1 MNSDCPPKKFKR
13 ATGLGLLALAV
24 SQLCFVGWLP
34 DGTDRSFRS
43 RIPRQM
49 RPELKKRALHQK
61 QTLNKDRAIVAKQ
74 KFLTSQ
80 MIACKSA
87 DAVLKVIHGGD
98 LPMAELSEINYVTCI
113 HMIAKLHKTANS
125 TSLTS
130 QRPFQEILEQ
140 SCACL
145 RRPDVQAR
153 SVANWLWAIATTRD
167 SIPELKS
174 LLTPAIQAISRQKVQ
189 RMNQQE
195 VFNTLWAEATLYTY
209 CPGLRSDLDIKRVS
223 DLVVSHVMDIEED
236 LNIQNLAYG
245 LWSVA
250 RMPPS
255 ISSLREKLLPF
266 LLSCC
271 QRLLENEDRVELD
284 ARFFK
289 AAIARLVW
297 SLSLLDCKDQAILD
311 RALYIF
317 LKETSDRGLLPH
329 IDMVCA
335 YAKLGI
341 TKEDLLKTTAELPWK
356 LSTLRNWD
364 ICAMTFAY
372 QELDPHQQY
381 AGFQAKLRAEVE
393 RRHLS
398 QQQVIQSQYGYE
410 EWN

>member
-1 MNSDCPPKKFKR
+1 MNSDCPPKFKR

-24 SQLCFVGWLP
+24 SQLCLVGWLP

-43 RIPRQM
+43 RIPRQI
-49 RPELKKRALHQK
+49 RPELKKRVLHQK
-61 QTLNKDRAIVAKQ
+61 QTLSKDRAIVAKQ

-87 DAVLKVIHGGD
+87 DAVLKVIDGGD
-98 LPMAELSEINYVTCI
+98 LPMAELSEINFVTCI
-113 HMIAKLHKTANS
+113 HMIAKLHKTAS

-145 RRPDVQAR
+145 RKPDVQAR
-153 SVANWLWAIATTRD
+153 SVANWLWAIATARD

-223 DLVVSHVMDIEED
+223 DLVVSHVMDIEEH

-255 ISSLREKLLPF
+255 ISSLREKLQPF

-317 LKETSDRGLLPH
+317 LKETSDRGLFCCL
-329 IDMVCA
+329 
-335 YAKLGI
+335 
-341 TKEDLLKTTAELPWK
+341 
-356 LSTLRNWD
+356 TLTWFVPMQSLVSPKR
-364 ICAMTFAY
+364 IC
-372 QELDPHQQY
+372 
-381 AGFQAKLRAEVE
+381 
-393 RRHLS
+393 
-398 QQQVIQSQYGYE
+398 
-410 EWN
+410 